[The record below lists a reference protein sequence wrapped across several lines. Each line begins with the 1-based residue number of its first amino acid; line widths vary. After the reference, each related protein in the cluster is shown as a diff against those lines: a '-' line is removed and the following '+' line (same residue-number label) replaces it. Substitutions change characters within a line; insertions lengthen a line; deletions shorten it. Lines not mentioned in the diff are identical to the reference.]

1 MKGVL
6 YCFARLFSSEAKETE
21 DAHVGCE
28 GGRGG
33 EMEEIILFTGGGGK
47 Q

>member
-33 EMEEIILFTGGGGK
+33 GGGSDFDPGI
-47 Q
+47 